1 MSHVTVFAQ
10 TLTFSVEEELAR
22 QSNAV
27 LNANE
32 YIVLPSKINNKVANL
47 RKFIYTN
54 FITLILKNM
63 IKHSI

>member
-1 MSHVTVFAQ
+1 VE
-10 TLTFSVEEELAR
+10 LEEELAR

-47 RKFIYTN
+47 RKFKYTN